1 MILTCPSCST
11 RYSIDTA
18 SVGAEG
24 RLVKCAKCGHKWREF
39 PPEDLPKQVAE
50 EAQVK
55 PAPTAA
61 PDIPSEQPE
70 DGELSIEA
78 MTRSS
83 RERVQENADKVRKKR
98 SWIGWVIFIL
108 LLAGIGAGGFY
119 GRDTVVQFWP
129 ASSKLYQ
136 MLKLDV
142 KTTNLLGLE
151 IKDLETKSVLENG
164 VVRLTVQGKIV
175 NITGHEQP
183 IPRIGIQ
190 LVDSKGLHVYS
201 WSTAIEAKNVGPWET
216 VDFSSSMN
224 QPPEEA
230 KHVKAHLIAPK
241 AAAQE
246 ATQAEEKNTHAAPAA
261 TAHDSKPSTD
271 EHGHQDSKD

>member
-11 RYSIDTA
+11 RYSINTA

-50 EAQVK
+50 EVLVEPEVTPPLEK
-55 PAPTAA
+55 PAEP
-61 PDIPSEQPE
+61 PE
-70 DGELSIEA
+70 DGEFSIEA
-78 MTRSS
+78 MTRS
-83 RERVQENADKVRKKR
+83 RQVQVQEKADKVRKKR
-98 SWIGWVIFIL
+98 NWLGWLIFIL
-108 LLAGIGAGGFY
+108 ILAGIGTGGFY

-175 NITGHEQP
+175 NITGHQQP

-201 WSTAIEAKNVGPWET
+201 WSTAIEAKNVGPWAT
-216 VDFSSSMN
+216 VEFSSSMN

-241 AAAQE
+241 TATQE
-246 ATQAEEKNTHAAPAA
+246 TTQAEEKNSHAAP
-261 TAHDSKPSTD
+261 TAHANDGKSQTD
-271 EHGHQDSKD
+271 GHGHQDSKD

>member
-18 SVGAEG
+18 SVGADG

-50 EAQVK
+50 EVPVK
-55 PAPTAA
+55 PEATQTPEKPAE
-61 PDIPSEQPE
+61 PPE
-70 DGELSIEA
+70 DAEFSIEA
-78 MTRSS
+78 MTRSTQA
-83 RERVQENADKVRKKR
+83 RVQEKADKVRKKR
-98 SWIGWVIFIL
+98 NWLGWVIFIL
-108 LLAGIGAGGFY
+108 ILAGIGAGGFY

-151 IKDLETKSVLENG
+151 IKDLETKSILEDG

-175 NITGHEQP
+175 NITGHQQP

-201 WSTAIEAKNVGPWET
+201 WSTAIEAKNVGPWAT
-216 VDFSSSMN
+216 VEFSSSMN

-241 AAAQE
+241 TAAPE
-246 ATQAEEKNTHAAPAA
+246 ATQAEEKNSHAAP
-261 TAHDSKPSTD
+261 TAHANDGKSQTD
-271 EHGHQDSKD
+271 DHGHQDSKD

>member
-24 RLVKCAKCGHKWREF
+24 RLVKCAKCGNKWREF

-50 EAQVK
+50 EIQETPEVTTNEPEK
-55 PAPTAA
+55 
-61 PDIPSEQPE
+61 PSEPPE

-78 MTRSS
+78 MTRSTQA
-83 RERVQENADKVRKKR
+83 RVQEKADRPRKKK
-98 SWIGWVIFIL
+98 SWLGWLVFIL
-108 LLAGIGAGGFY
+108 ILAGIGAGGFY

-142 KTTNLLGLE
+142 KTANRLGLE
-151 IKDLETKSVLENG
+151 IKDLETKSILENG

-175 NITGHEQP
+175 NITGHQQP

-201 WSTAIEAKNVGPWET
+201 WSTSIEAQNVGPWAT
-216 VDFSSSMN
+216 VEFSSSMN

-241 AAAQE
+241 ASAQKL
-246 ATQAEEKNTHAAPAA
+246 TQAKDSD
-261 TAHDSKPSTD
+261 AHTD
-271 EHGHQDSKD
+271 DQGHQNSKN